1 MVRRWSG
8 TGGVAVWGA
17 GAKGA
22 TFCNLVDP
30 ECRLIA
36 CVIDVNPAKHGKFVA
51 GTGHRILAPE
61 QLDAEGVAAALV
73 LNPNYVREISERLR
87 RRGSRH
93 AVIDATFEAG
103 RETCA

>member
-1 MVRRWSG
+1 
-8 TGGVAVWGA
+8 
-17 GAKGA
+17 
-22 TFCNLVDP
+22 VDP